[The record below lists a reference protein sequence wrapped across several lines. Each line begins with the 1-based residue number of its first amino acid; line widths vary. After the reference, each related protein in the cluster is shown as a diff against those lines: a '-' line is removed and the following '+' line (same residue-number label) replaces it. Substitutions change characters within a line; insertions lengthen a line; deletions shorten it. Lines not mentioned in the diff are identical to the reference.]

1 MVVFAIAVAGRPV
14 PAGILYSAAQPF
26 SPRQLQPPLRAILPY
41 FPQLSCCIGIFAN
54 PSRLKDTQL
63 PRIMVTDPVA
73 KYYGLRRGQVFRI
86 ERESETAGR

>member
-1 MVVFAIAVAGRPV
+1 MDVSRLGSVSQPV
-14 PAGILYSAAQPF
+14 PTLCFSAHEPLSLASSCRTPGY
-26 SPRQLQPPLRAILPY
+26 QLTH
-41 FPQLSCCIGIFAN
+41 
-54 PSRLKDTQL
+54 SRLKDTQL

>member
-1 MVVFAIAVAGRPV
+1 MLDHLVCCCKLPV
-14 PAGILYSAAQPF
+14 WTIYGNDLH
-26 SPRQLQPPLRAILPY
+26 LQPPLRRISRHSAPAFMFVFWLT
-41 FPQLSCCIGIFAN
+41 

>member
-1 MVVFAIAVAGRPV
+1 M
-14 PAGILYSAAQPF
+14 
-26 SPRQLQPPLRAILPY
+26 PLKLT
-41 FPQLSCCIGIFAN
+41 